1 MYPFRGKRSC
11 VRLTNS
17 DVNVLL
23 LVKLQPIEDG
33 KNWIISA
40 LSPYTGAFA
49 KSQRAEQIMCDLG
62 TPEQSNF
69 FRDWIDAKKIEI
81 KVKIQSKLDMTN
93 TGNQSQEL
101 NFPTPGAKEAVPV
114 EKLCGSIHRR
124 CGQNFTADVVQA
136 RHFEDEIAAIYLN
149 SQGRSESKDIR
160 VRQRLAVRKI
170 KRLLDV
176 PIRCFTSWAR
186 LTQGWR
192 FDYVSRKVEVDNI
205 MKMSPRLGP
214 PRLMRW
220 DSKEDDFVEAPA
232 RKKKSDSMQ
241 SNQSQAIDDAAMQFE
256 KSSLVGSIRVFYMK
270 NSISSKDY

>member
-81 KVKIQSKLDMTN
+81 KLVKKEVNL
-93 TGNQSQEL
+93 TG
-101 NFPTPGAKEAVPV
+101 FG
-114 EKLCGSIHRR
+114 
-124 CGQNFTADVVQA
+124 
-136 RHFEDEIAAIYLN
+136 
-149 SQGRSESKDIR
+149 
-160 VRQRLAVRKI
+160 
-170 KRLLDV
+170 
-176 PIRCFTSWAR
+176 
-186 LTQGWR
+186 
-192 FDYVSRKVEVDNI
+192 
-205 MKMSPRLGP
+205 
-214 PRLMRW
+214 
-220 DSKEDDFVEAPA
+220 
-232 RKKKSDSMQ
+232 
-241 SNQSQAIDDAAMQFE
+241 
-256 KSSLVGSIRVFYMK
+256 
-270 NSISSKDY
+270 